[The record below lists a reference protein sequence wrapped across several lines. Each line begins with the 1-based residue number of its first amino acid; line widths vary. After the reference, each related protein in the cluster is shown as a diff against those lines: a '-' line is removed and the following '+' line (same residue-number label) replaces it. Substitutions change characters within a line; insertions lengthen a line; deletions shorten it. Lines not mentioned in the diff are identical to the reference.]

1 MKICVLGSRSGIPAH
16 RRCRVADAQ
25 APTRSEVIEGRAP
38 QSGLVPLGV
47 PCYVPRHAL
56 RLNSTSRGPPLS
68 GDGLHLSVLG
78 AFQFWVA
85 NEALPTL
92 SGGSQRLL
100 AFLAL
105 RDRAVTRIA
114 AAGTLWPDAT
124 QSHAY
129 SSLRSALS
137 RLDEVTRDA
146 VVTTPLELSFAEDVA
161 VDFREA
167 QAIAHRLVDL
177 DAVPRAFDLSAAA
190 VTALSTD
197 LLPDWYEDWV
207 VVENEDWRQLRLHAL
222 EALADRLTENGR
234 LGEAVYAARAAVK
247 TEPLPRE
254 RAGNARPRSSCR
266 KQPIRSHQGVRKLPG
281 PAAGSA
287 RHPTHAGPSGSHR
300 GPPSAVTARSC
311 PPRRVQMCPRTG
323 LAC

>member
-1 MKICVLGSRSGIPAH
+1 M
-16 RRCRVADAQ
+16 
-25 APTRSEVIEGRAP
+25 
-38 QSGLVPLGV
+38 
-47 PCYVPRHAL
+47 
-56 RLNSTSRGPPLS
+56 
-68 GDGLHLSVLG
+68 
-78 AFQFWVA
+78 A

-105 RDRAVTRIA
+105 RDRAVTRVA

-129 SSLRSALS
+129 SSLRSAIS

-146 VVTTPLELSFAEDVA
+146 VVTTPHDLSFADDVV

-167 QAIAHRLVDL
+167 QAIAHRLLDL
-177 DAVPRAFDLSAAA
+177 GAAPRDFDLSAAA

-207 VVENEDWRQLRLHAL
+207 VIENEDWRQLRLHAL

-234 LGEAVYAARAAVK
+234 LGEAVHAARAAVK
-247 TEPLPRE
+247 SEPLRE
-254 RAGNARPRSSCR
+254 SAQATLIRVHLAEHNQSEAIRVYENYRDLLQVQLGI
-266 KQPIRSHQGVRKLPG
+266 QPTPGLQALVR
-281 PAAGSA
+281 
-287 RHPTHAGPSGSHR
+287 
-300 GPPSAVTARSC
+300 
-311 PPRRVQMCPRTG
+311 G
-323 LAC
+323 L